1 MLRFAIAALTRD
13 RPMSVEKV
21 AGLITRQIERNETAR
36 RDRWRKK
43 GLRAPAK
50 RAE

>member
-21 AGLITRQIERNETAR
+21 AWHITRQIERNETAR